1 MTVQTRII
9 FAICYLVLAPFVI
22 GLLDGFDRKI
32 SARMQGRRGPSVLQP
47 FFDLKKL
54 FEKEFLTANK
64 MQLFMIRSY
73 LCFIILSGILFFSG
87 FDLLLVVF
95 ALSTSAMFLILA
107 STTTHSPFSSQGT
120 HRELAQIMA
129 CEPMEL
135 LVAVGFYLAT
145 NPKTFNVSEIVTS
158 SNYSNILFLP
168 GFFVG
173 FVFILTIKFRKSPF
187 DISTSHHAHQ
197 EVVKG
202 VTSEMVGKEYGM
214 VTLAEWYENAILYG
228 IVALFF
234 LNKNPLSLIVAI
246 IAILFVWFLEILIDN
261 TSARVKW
268 QLMLKLAWGVTIVA
282 AGMNLFLL
290 EIIRGNIR

>member
-1 MTVQTRII
+1 MMVQTRII
-9 FAICYLVLAPFVI
+9 LAILYVVLAPFVI

-32 SARMQGRRGPSVLQP
+32 SARMQGRRGPSVFQP
-47 FFDLKKL
+47 FYDLKKL

-64 MQLFMIRSY
+64 MQLFLIRSY
-73 LCFIILSGILFFSG
+73 LCFIVLSGILFYAG

-107 STTTHSPFSSQGT
+107 STATHSPFASQGT
-120 HRELAQIMA
+120 SRELVQIMA

-145 NPKTFNVSEIVTS
+145 STFTVSDIVAGS
-158 SNYSNILFLP
+158 PVANIRFLP

-197 EVVKG
+197 EVIKG
-202 VTSEMVGKEYGM
+202 VTSEMVGKEYAM
-214 VTLAEWYENAILYG
+214 VTIAEWYENAILLG
-228 IVALFF
+228 IVGLFF
-234 LNKNPLSLIVAI
+234 ISSNPLTFIGAV
-246 IAILFVWFLEILIDN
+246 IAILAVWFLELLIDN

-290 EIIRGNIR
+290 EIIRG

>member
-1 MTVQTRII
+1 MTIQTRVL
-9 FAICYLVLAPFVI
+9 FAVLYVVLTPFVI

-64 MQLFMIRSY
+64 MQLFLIRSY
-73 LCFIILSGILFFSG
+73 LCFIVLSGIIFFAG
-87 FDLLLVVF
+87 FDLLLVIF
-95 ALSTSAMFLILA
+95 SLSTAAMFLILA
-107 STTTHSPFSSQGT
+107 STATHSPFASQGT
-120 HRELAQIMA
+120 SRELVQIMA

-145 NPKTFNVSEIVTS
+145 STFTVSDIVTKS
-158 SNYSNILFLP
+158 PVANIRFLP

-197 EVVKG
+197 EVIKG
-202 VTSEMVGKEYGM
+202 VTSEMVGKEYAM
-214 VTLAEWYENAILYG
+214 VTIAEWYENAILLG
-228 IVALFF
+228 IVGLFF
-234 LNKNPLSLIVAI
+234 VSSNILTVIGAV
-246 IAILFVWFLEILIDN
+246 IAILVVWFLEILIDN

-268 QLMLKLAWGVTIVA
+268 QLMLKLAWGTTIVA

-290 EIIRGNIR
+290 EIIRG

>member
-1 MTVQTRII
+1 MMVQTRII
-9 FAICYLVLAPFVI
+9 LAILYVVLAPFVI
-22 GLLDGFDRKI
+22 GLLDGCDRKI

-47 FFDLKKL
+47 FYDLKKL

-64 MQLFMIRSY
+64 MQLFLIRSY
-73 LCFIILSGILFFSG
+73 LCFIVLSGILFYAG

-107 STTTHSPFSSQGT
+107 STATHSPFASQGT
-120 HRELAQIMA
+120 SRELVQIMA

-145 NPKTFNVSEIVTS
+145 STFTVSDIVAGS
-158 SNYSNILFLP
+158 PVANIRFLP

-197 EVVKG
+197 EVIKG
-202 VTSEMVGKEYGM
+202 VTSEMVGKEYAM
-214 VTLAEWYENAILYG
+214 VTIAEWYENAILLG
-228 IVALFF
+228 IVGLFF
-234 LNKNPLSLIVAI
+234 ISSNPLTFIGAV
-246 IAILFVWFLEILIDN
+246 IAILAVWFLEILIDN

-290 EIIRGNIR
+290 EIIRG

>member
-1 MTVQTRII
+1 MTTTRII
-9 FAICYLVLAPFVI
+9 IAVLYVLLAPFVI

-47 FFDLKKL
+47 FFDIKKL

-64 MQLFMIRSY
+64 QQLFMIYSY
-73 LCFIILSGILFFSG
+73 VFFIVLSGVIFFAG

-95 ALSTSAMFLILA
+95 SLSTAAMFLILA
-107 STTTHSPFSSQGT
+107 ATSTHSPFSSQGT
-120 HRELAQIMA
+120 HRELVQIMS

-145 NPKTFNVSEIVTS
+145 KTFNVNEIVMNST
-158 SNYSNILFLP
+158 YSNIIYLP

-197 EVVKG
+197 EVIKG

-214 VTLAEWYENAILYG
+214 VTLAEWYENAILLG
-228 IVALFF
+228 IVGLFF
-234 LNKNPLSLIVAI
+234 LNSNPLSVIGAIVAI
-246 IAILFVWFLEILIDN
+246 LVVWFLEILIDN

-290 EIIRGNIR
+290 EIIMG

>member
-1 MTVQTRII
+1 MMVQTRII
-9 FAICYLVLAPFVI
+9 LAILYVVLAPFVI

-32 SARMQGRRGPSVLQP
+32 SARMQGRRGPSVFQP
-47 FFDLKKL
+47 FYDLKKL

-64 MQLFMIRSY
+64 MQLFLIRSY
-73 LCFIILSGILFFSG
+73 LCFIVLSGILFYAG

-107 STTTHSPFSSQGT
+107 STATHSPFASQGT
-120 HRELAQIMA
+120 SRELVQIMA

-145 NPKTFNVSEIVTS
+145 STFTVSDIVAGS
-158 SNYSNILFLP
+158 PVANIRFLP

-197 EVVKG
+197 EVIKG
-202 VTSEMVGKEYGM
+202 VTSEMVGKEYAM
-214 VTLAEWYENAILYG
+214 VTIAEWYENAILLG
-228 IVALFF
+228 IVGLFF
-234 LNKNPLSLIVAI
+234 ISSNPLTFIGAV
-246 IAILFVWFLEILIDN
+246 IAILAVWFLEILIDN

-290 EIIRGNIR
+290 EIIRG

>member
-1 MTVQTRII
+1 MATERII
-9 FAICYLVLAPFVI
+9 IAVLYVLLAPFVI

-64 MQLFMIRSY
+64 AQLFMIRSY
-73 LCFIILSGILFFSG
+73 LVFIVLSGVLFFGG
-87 FDLLLVVF
+87 FDILLVVF
-95 ALSTSAMFLILA
+95 SLSTAAMFLILA
-107 STTTHSPFSSQGT
+107 STSTHSPYSAQGT
-120 HRELAQIMA
+120 HRELVQIMS

-135 LVAVGFYLAT
+135 LVAVGFYLAIG
-145 NPKTFNVSEIVTS
+145 TFNVNEIIKTS
-158 SNYSNILFLP
+158 ISPIAYLP

-187 DISTSHHAHQ
+187 DIATSHHAHQ
-197 EVVKG
+197 EVIKG

-214 VTLAEWYENAILYG
+214 VTLAEWYENAILLG
-228 IVALFF
+228 IVGLFF
-234 LNKNPLSLIVAI
+234 LNSNPVSIVCAI
-246 IAILFVWFLEILIDN
+246 IAILVVWFLEILIDN

-282 AGMNLFLL
+282 AGMNLLLL
-290 EIIRGNIR
+290 EIIRG

>member
-1 MTVQTRII
+1 MTERII
-9 FAICYLVLAPFVI
+9 IAVLYVLLAPFVI

-64 MQLFMIRSY
+64 AQLFMIRSY
-73 LCFIILSGILFFSG
+73 LVFIVLSGVLFFGG
-87 FDLLLVVF
+87 FDILLVVF
-95 ALSTSAMFLILA
+95 SLSTAAMFLILA
-107 STTTHSPFSSQGT
+107 STSTHSPYSAQGT
-120 HRELAQIMA
+120 HRELVQIMS

-135 LVAVGFYLAT
+135 LVAVGFYLAIG
-145 NPKTFNVSEIVTS
+145 TFNVNEIIKTS
-158 SNYSNILFLP
+158 ISPIAYLP

-187 DISTSHHAHQ
+187 DIATSHHAHQ
-197 EVVKG
+197 EVIKG

-214 VTLAEWYENAILYG
+214 VTLAEWYENAILLG
-228 IVALFF
+228 IVGLFF
-234 LNKNPLSLIVAI
+234 LNSNPVSIVCAI
-246 IAILFVWFLEILIDN
+246 IAILVVWFLEILIDN

-282 AGMNLFLL
+282 AGMNLLLL
-290 EIIRGNIR
+290 EIIRG

>member
-1 MTVQTRII
+1 MATTRII
-9 FAICYLVLAPFVI
+9 IAVLYVLLAPFVI

-47 FFDLKKL
+47 FFDIKKL

-64 MQLFMIRSY
+64 QQLFMIYSY
-73 LCFIILSGILFFSG
+73 VFFIVLSGVIFYAG

-95 ALSTSAMFLILA
+95 SLSTAAMFLILA
-107 STTTHSPFSSQGT
+107 STSTHSPFSAQGT
-120 HRELAQIMA
+120 HRELVQIMS

-145 NPKTFNVSEIVTS
+145 RTFNVNEIVMNST
-158 SNYSNILFLP
+158 YSNIIYLP

-197 EVVKG
+197 EVIKG

-214 VTLAEWYENAILYG
+214 VTLAEWYENAILLG
-228 IVALFF
+228 IVGLFF
-234 LNKNPLSLIVAI
+234 LNSNLISVI
-246 IAILFVWFLEILIDN
+246 GAILAILVVWFLEIVIDN

-268 QLMLKLAWGVTIVA
+268 QLMLKLAWGVTIIA

-290 EIIRGNIR
+290 EIIMG

>member
-1 MTVQTRII
+1 MTTTRII
-9 FAICYLVLAPFVI
+9 IAVLYVLLAPFVI

-47 FFDLKKL
+47 FFDIKKL

-64 MQLFMIRSY
+64 QQLFMIYSY
-73 LCFIILSGILFFSG
+73 VFFIVLSGVIFFAG

-95 ALSTSAMFLILA
+95 SLSTAAMFLILA
-107 STTTHSPFSSQGT
+107 ATSTHSPFSSQGT
-120 HRELAQIMA
+120 HRELVQIMS

-145 NPKTFNVSEIVTS
+145 KTFNVNEIVMNST
-158 SNYSNILFLP
+158 YSNIIYLP

-197 EVVKG
+197 EVIKG

-214 VTLAEWYENAILYG
+214 VTLAEWYENAILLG
-228 IVALFF
+228 IVGLFF
-234 LNKNPLSLIVAI
+234 INSNPLSVIGAIVAI
-246 IAILFVWFLEILIDN
+246 LVVWFLEILIDN

-290 EIIRGNIR
+290 EIIMG

>member
-1 MTVQTRII
+1 MMVQTRILL
-9 FAICYLVLAPFVI
+9 AILYVVVAPFVI

-32 SARMQGRRGPSVLQP
+32 SARMQGRRGPSVFQP
-47 FFDLKKL
+47 FYDLKKL

-64 MQLFMIRSY
+64 MQLFLIRSY
-73 LCFIILSGILFFSG
+73 LCFIILSGILFFAG

-107 STTTHSPFSSQGT
+107 STATHSPFSSQGT
-120 HRELAQIMA
+120 SRELVQIMA

-145 NPKTFNVSEIVTS
+145 STFTVSDIVAGS
-158 SNYSNILFLP
+158 DVANIRFLP

-197 EVVKG
+197 EVIKG
-202 VTSEMVGKEYGM
+202 VTSEMVGKEYAM
-214 VTLAEWYENAILYG
+214 VTIAEWYENAILLG
-228 IVALFF
+228 IVGLFF
-234 LNKNPLSLIVAI
+234 ISSNPLTFIGAV
-246 IAILFVWFLEILIDN
+246 IAILAVWFLEILIDN

-290 EIIRGNIR
+290 EIIRG

>member
-1 MTVQTRII
+1 MDVSTRMILAGCYLI
-9 FAICYLVLAPFVI
+9 FAPFFI
-22 GLLDGFDRKI
+22 GLLEGCDRKI

-47 FFDLKKL
+47 FYDLKKL

-73 LCFIILSGILFFSG
+73 LCFIILSGILFFGG

-107 STTTHSPFSSQGT
+107 STTTHSPFSAQGT
-120 HRELAQIMA
+120 HRELVQIMA

-145 NPKTFNVSEIVTS
+145 ATFNVSDIVIK
-158 SNYSNILFLP
+158 SNLVNVILLP

-202 VTSEMVGKEYGM
+202 ITTEMVGKEYGM

-234 LNKNPLSLIVAI
+234 LNRNPLSVIWAI
-246 IAILFVWFLEILIDN
+246 IAILAVWFLEILIDN
-261 TSARVKW
+261 TSARVRW
-268 QLMLKLAWGVTIVA
+268 QLMLKLAWGVTIIA

-290 EIIRGNIR
+290 EIIRGNLR

>member
-1 MTVQTRII
+1 MTERII
-9 FAICYLVLAPFVI
+9 IAVLYVILAPFVI

-32 SARMQGRRGPSVLQP
+32 SARMQGRKGPSVLQP

-64 MQLFMIRSY
+64 AQLFMIRSY
-73 LCFIILSGILFFSG
+73 LVFIVLSGVLFFGG
-87 FDLLLVVF
+87 FDILLVVF
-95 ALSTSAMFLILA
+95 SLSTAAMFLILA
-107 STTTHSPFSSQGT
+107 STSTHSPYSAQGT
-120 HRELAQIMA
+120 HRELVQIMS

-135 LVAVGFYLAT
+135 LVAVGFYLAIG
-145 NPKTFNVSEIVTS
+145 TFNVNEIIKTS
-158 SNYSNILFLP
+158 ISPIAYLP

-187 DISTSHHAHQ
+187 DIATSHHAHQ
-197 EVVKG
+197 EVIKG

-214 VTLAEWYENAILYG
+214 VTLAEWYENAILLG
-228 IVALFF
+228 IVGLFF
-234 LNKNPLSLIVAI
+234 LNSNPVSIVAAI
-246 IAILFVWFLEILIDN
+246 IAILVVWFLEILIDN

-282 AGMNLFLL
+282 AGMNLLLL
-290 EIIRGNIR
+290 EIIRG

>member
-9 FAICYLVLAPFVI
+9 LAICYIVLAPVCI
-22 GLLDGFDRKI
+22 GLLDGFDRKL

-47 FFDLKKL
+47 FYDLKKL
-54 FEKEFLTANK
+54 FEKEFLSANI

-73 LCFIILSGILFFSG
+73 LCFIVLSGILFFAG

-107 STTTHSPFSSQGT
+107 STSTHSPFSSQGT
-120 HRELAQIMA
+120 HRELIQIMA

-145 NPKTFNVSEIVTS
+145 KPKTFNVANIVLN
-158 SNYSNILFLP
+158 SNYSNIIFLP
-168 GFFVG
+168 GFFIG

-187 DISTSHHAHQ
+187 DIATSHHAHQ
-197 EVVKG
+197 EVIKG
-202 VTSEMVGKEYGM
+202 VTSEMVGKEYAM

-228 IVALFF
+228 IVGLFII
-234 LNKNPLSLIVAI
+234 NKNPFSIIGAI
-246 IAILFVWFLEILIDN
+246 AVILTVWFLEILIDN

-268 QLMLKLAWGVTIVA
+268 QLMLKMAWGVTIVA
-282 AGMNLFLL
+282 AGMNLFLM
-290 EIIRGNIR
+290 EIIRS

>member
-1 MTVQTRII
+1 MTVQIRVILAVCYII
-9 FAICYLVLAPFVI
+9 LAPIII
-22 GLLDGFDRKI
+22 GLLDGCDRKI
-32 SARMQGRRGPSVLQP
+32 SARMQGRKGPSVLQP
-47 FFDLKKL
+47 FYDLKKL
-54 FEKEFLTANK
+54 FEKEFLSANK
-64 MQLFMIRSY
+64 IQLFMIRSY
-73 LCFIILSGILFFSG
+73 LCFIILAGILFFAG

-107 STTTHSPFSSQGT
+107 STATHSPFSSQGT
-120 HRELAQIMA
+120 HRELVQIMA

-135 LVAVGFYLAT
+135 LVPVGFYLAT
-145 NPKTFNVSEIVTS
+145 IPKTFNVSNIVRNS
-158 SNYSNILFLP
+158 DYSNVIFLP

-202 VTSEMVGKEYGM
+202 VTAEMVGKEYGM

-234 LNKNPLSLIVAI
+234 LNSNPLSIVGAIVAVI
-246 IAILFVWFLEILIDN
+246 CVWFLEILIDN

-268 QLMLKLAWGVTIVA
+268 QLMLKLAWGVTIIA

-290 EIIRGNIR
+290 EIIRG

>member
-1 MTVQTRII
+1 MSMTTRII
-9 FAICYLVLAPFVI
+9 IAACYVVFAPFII
-22 GLLDGFDRKI
+22 GLLDGFDRKL

-47 FFDLKKL
+47 FYDLKKL
-54 FEKEFLTANK
+54 FEKEFLSANI

-73 LCFIILSGILFFSG
+73 LCFILLSGILFFAG

-120 HRELAQIMA
+120 HRELVQIMA

-145 NPKTFNVSEIVTS
+145 KPKTFVV
-158 SNYSNILFLP
+158 SNIIINSRWSNIVFLP
-168 GFFVG
+168 GFFIG

-202 VTSEMVGKEYGM
+202 VTAEMVGKEYAM

-228 IVALFF
+228 IVAMFF
-234 LNKNPLSLIVAI
+234 LNKNPLSIIGAIVAI
-246 IAILFVWFLEILIDN
+246 LAVWFLEIVIDN

-268 QLMLKLAWGVTIVA
+268 QLMLKMAWGVTIVS

-290 EIIRGNIR
+290 EIIRG

>member
-1 MTVQTRII
+1 MTVQIRVILAVCYII
-9 FAICYLVLAPFVI
+9 LAPIII
-22 GLLDGFDRKI
+22 GLLDGCDRKI
-32 SARMQGRRGPSVLQP
+32 SARMQGRKGPSVLQP
-47 FFDLKKL
+47 FYDLKKL
-54 FEKEFLTANK
+54 FEKEFLSANK

-73 LCFIILSGILFFSG
+73 LCFIILAGILFFAG

-107 STTTHSPFSSQGT
+107 STATHSPFSSQGT
-120 HRELAQIMA
+120 HRELVQIMA

-135 LVAVGFYLAT
+135 LVPVGFYLAT
-145 NPKTFNVSEIVTS
+145 IPKTFNVSNIVRNS
-158 SNYSNILFLP
+158 DYSNVIFLP

-202 VTSEMVGKEYGM
+202 VTAEMVGKEYGM

-234 LNKNPLSLIVAI
+234 LNSNPLSIVGAIVAI
-246 IAILFVWFLEILIDN
+246 ICVWFLEILIDN

-268 QLMLKLAWGVTIVA
+268 QLMLKLAWGVTIIA

-290 EIIRGNIR
+290 EIIRG

>member
-9 FAICYLVLAPFVI
+9 LAICYILIAPVCI

-47 FFDLKKL
+47 FYDLKKL
-54 FEKEFLTANK
+54 FEKEFLSANI

-73 LCFIILSGILFFSG
+73 LCFIILSGILFFAG

-107 STTTHSPFSSQGT
+107 STTTHSPFSTQGT
-120 HRELAQIMA
+120 HRELVQIMA

-145 NPKTFNVSEIVTS
+145 KPKTFNVANIVLN
-158 SNYSNILFLP
+158 SNYSNIVFLP
-168 GFFVG
+168 GFFIG

-187 DISTSHHAHQ
+187 DIATSHHAHQ
-197 EVVKG
+197 EVIKG
-202 VTSEMVGKEYGM
+202 VTSEMVGKEYAM

-228 IVALFF
+228 IVGLFII
-234 LNKNPLSLIVAI
+234 NKNPFSIIGAI
-246 IAILFVWFLEILIDN
+246 AVILAVWFLEILIDN

-268 QLMLKLAWGVTIVA
+268 QLMLKLAWGVTLVA
-282 AGMNLFLL
+282 AGMNLFLM
-290 EIIRGNIR
+290 EIIRS

>member
-1 MTVQTRII
+1 MTVQTRVIL
-9 FAICYLVLAPFVI
+9 AICYVVLAPFVI
-22 GLLDGFDRKI
+22 GLLDGCDRKI

-47 FFDLKKL
+47 FYDLKKL

-64 MQLFMIRSY
+64 IQLFMIRSY
-73 LCFIILSGILFFSG
+73 LCFIVLSGILFYAG
-87 FDLLLVVF
+87 FDILLVVF

-120 HRELAQIMA
+120 HRELVQIMA

-145 NPKTFNVSEIVTS
+145 STFNVSDIVMKS
-158 SNYSNILFLP
+158 DVAKVVMLP

-234 LNKNPLSLIVAI
+234 LNSNPLSVIW
-246 IAILFVWFLEILIDN
+246 AILAILVVWFLEILIDN
-261 TSARVKW
+261 TSARVRW
-268 QLMLKLAWGVTIVA
+268 QLMLKLAWGVTIIA

-290 EIIRGNIR
+290 EIIRGNLR